1 MQPQPD
7 LRLDPI
13 YQLSKKR
20 TRRLADNPLL
30 PQNRLREL
38 YALMQRVRAT
48 DRRKSKSAR
57 EALLAAA
64 LLHLSEG
71 DLVSGQAE
79 DATLRAFAPKS
90 KAGEDAHDLPQS
102 LRIPLCAGAAR
113 GMHTAGT
120 DRIAV
125 AFADAGMPEAGWTDA
140 LRWAYRDRLPFLLIV
155 ADDGTR
161 VRNKAS
167 LRNAPLLLWPALT
180 KMAHGI
186 HLPHFP
192 VDGEDA
198 VAVYR
203 VMQETSAR
211 ARSGGGPS
219 VIWAM
224 LSADQLASREQPL
237 KRLEAYMTARG
248 IPLQ

>member
-1 MQPQPD
+1 M
-7 LRLDPI
+7 
-13 YQLSKKR
+13 
-20 TRRLADNPLL
+20 ADNPLL
-30 PQNRLREL
+30 PQNRLRDL
-38 YALMQRVRAT
+38 HSLMQRVRAT
-48 DRRKSKSAR
+48 DRRRSKPAR

-64 LLHLSEG
+64 LIHLSEG
-71 DLVSGQAE
+71 DLVSARAD
-79 DATLRAFAPKS
+79 DATLRAFAPGS
-90 KAGEDAHDLPQS
+90 KAGEDAHDVPQS

-113 GMHTAGT
+113 GMQTAGT

-125 AFADAGMPEAGWTDA
+125 AFTDAGTSETGWADA
-140 LRWAYRDRLPFLLIV
+140 LRWAYRDRLPFLFIV
-155 ADDGTR
+155 ADDGAQAR
-161 VRNKAS
+161 RKGS
-167 LRNAPLLLWPALT
+167 SRNAPSLLWPELT
-180 KMAHGI
+180 KLAHGI

-224 LSADQLASREQPL
+224 LSADRLAPREQPL
-237 KRLEAYMTARG
+237 KRLEAYMATRG
-248 IPLQ
+248 IALQ